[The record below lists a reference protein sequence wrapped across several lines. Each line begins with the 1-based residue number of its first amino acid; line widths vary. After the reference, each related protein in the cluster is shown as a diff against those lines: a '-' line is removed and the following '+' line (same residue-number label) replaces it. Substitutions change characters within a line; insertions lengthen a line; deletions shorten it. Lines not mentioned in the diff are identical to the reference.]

1 MFYSTC
7 PFFGH
12 LQFLILTIIF
22 ISITIIIITPVSVP
36 LLQITVTLIVRRF
49 CLDTEVRCVGAHP
62 PFWLFEQARV
72 KHN

>member
-12 LQFLILTIIF
+12 LQFLILT
-22 ISITIIIITPVSVP
+22 TPVSVP
-36 LLQITVTLIVRRF
+36 SLQITVTLIVRRF
-49 CLDTEVRCVGAHP
+49 RLDTEVRCVGAHP

-72 KHN
+72 KPN